1 MRDLIGRI
9 WYDLDKN
16 PLRYGAYDDLFS
28 ACRLAEEKDFKFAHD
43 TNKRLRRKIG
53 WAIARTDNVSDF
65 FSLYKRTLLF
75 DAVIEFDSY
84 MLYIEI
90 NRPPE
95 QRFYQPRRRI
105 LKQLV
110 DAIQALTGDELDEL
124 YSAMPP
130 RTGKTT
136 LILFLIT
143 WLIGKNSEKS
153 NLYSAYSDV
162 ITTAMYNGVLEVI
175 GDPETY
181 LWHDVFPNA
190 KIIQTNAKDE
200 TINIDRKKRYPS
212 LTCRSLYGTLNGAC
226 DCSGVEIWDD
236 LIGGIEEALNPARME
251 SAWSKV
257 DNNLIPRAKE
267 QAKIWGNGTRWS
279 LKDPVGQRIELLKHD
294 KNYRDR
300 RWKIINLPALNV
312 NDESNFDYDYG
323 VGFSTKYYQMRR
335 ASFERSDDLAS
346 WNAQYMQEPVE
357 RDGKLFKVADMRFF
371 DGTLPEGKA
380 DRRFMP
386 VDPAFGGG
394 DYVSSPVCYQYGED
408 IYVVDVVYDNGDKE
422 VTQPLLVNAA
432 CDWDVE
438 TMRIEATKAT
448 ETYKDGV
455 EARLKERD
463 RKIHLLTKA
472 ASTKTTKEIRIYE
485 AAPDIKKH
493 MIFLIPEKRTK
504 AYEMFMQNVFLFS
517 SSGGNKHDDAPDSLE
532 MAIDMSFH
540 PAGKAKAIR
549 RPF

>member
-1 MRDLIGRI
+1 
-9 WYDLDKN
+9 
-16 PLRYGAYDDLFS
+16 
-28 ACRLAEEKDFKFAHD
+28 
-43 TNKRLRRKIG
+43 
-53 WAIARTDNVSDF
+53 
-65 FSLYKRTLLF
+65 
-75 DAVIEFDSY
+75 
-84 MLYIEI
+84 
-90 NRPPE
+90 
-95 QRFYQPRRRI
+95 
-105 LKQLV
+105 
-110 DAIQALTGDELDEL
+110 
-124 YSAMPP
+124 
-130 RTGKTT
+130 
-136 LILFLIT
+136 
-143 WLIGKNSEKS
+143 
-153 NLYSAYSDV
+153 
-162 ITTAMYNGVLEVI
+162 MYNGVLEVI

-300 RWKIINLPALNV
+300 RWKIINLPALNA

-422 VTQPLLVNAA
+422 VTQPLLVDAVMS
-432 CDWDVE
+432 WDVE